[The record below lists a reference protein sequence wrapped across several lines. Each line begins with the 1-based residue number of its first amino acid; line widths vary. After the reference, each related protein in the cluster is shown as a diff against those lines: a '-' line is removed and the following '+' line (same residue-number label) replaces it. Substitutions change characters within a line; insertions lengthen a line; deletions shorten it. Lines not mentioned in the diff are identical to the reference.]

1 MDESL
6 TKLLHIMEK
15 KFTFSDALS
24 NAYQIGIK
32 NILSLIGAVILWV
45 LTIWIPYIN
54 VGTTIAIA
62 TLPASLSRGT
72 MISPTEIFNKK
83 YLKNMG
89 DFFIITALRGIGVW
103 MAFLFMIIPG
113 IVLSIAWSLGVL
125 LVVDKNINANAALNL
140 SNKLTYG
147 YKWAIFGAQIVLFLP
162 VIILGI
168 IPFSLFQILA
178 FLYMILLI
186 PFILGLKAYVY
197 GQLAGD
203 IQPEE

>member
-1 MDESL
+1 
-6 TKLLHIMEK
+6 MER

-32 NILSLIGAVILWV
+32 NILSLIGAFILWI

-54 VGTTIAIA
+54 VGTTIAMA
-62 TLPASLSRGT
+62 TLPASLSRGK

-89 DFFIITALRGIGVW
+89 DFFLIVALRGIGI
-103 MAFLFMIIPG
+103 MFAFYFLIIPG
-113 IVLSIAWSLGVL
+113 IVLSLAWSLGVL
-125 LVVDKNINANAALNL
+125 LVVDKNMNANAALNT

-147 YKWAIFGAQIVLFLP
+147 YKWIMFGASIVLVLPIFIFGLIHPILVL
-162 VIILGI
+162 
-168 IPFSLFQILA
+168 
-178 FLYMILLI
+178 LYMLLYM
-186 PFILGLKAYVY
+186 PFNLGLKAYVY

-203 IQPEE
+203 LQPEE